1 MRGILPIT
9 ICLNFFFYGTVLAQ
23 DFSSET
29 KSSVSTSTSSA
40 QLLSA
45 VPTPSPTSSSIELTP
60 AMSSS
65 SVASFF
71 SALATTEPAAPDGP
85 AAGDAGSSASSP
97 GADSDAGAS
106 GTSSGSVQMSTGVMV
121 AIIVAVVG
129 VCLFGIISSVLYYLA
144 KKRSWEVRKK
154 IRASARRVAVA
165 LTPKRTTF
173 GKDVHRRP
181 SGRGLAKIDEVPP
194 TPKNFRFGGSD
205 DVEKA
210 DTKTTEFEMSE
221 PPKQSKWARRMD
233 R

>member
-1 MRGILPIT
+1 
-9 ICLNFFFYGTVLAQ
+9 
-23 DFSSET
+23 
-29 KSSVSTSTSSA
+29 
-40 QLLSA
+40 
-45 VPTPSPTSSSIELTP
+45 
-60 AMSSS
+60 MSSS

-71 SALATTEPAAPDGP
+71 SALATAEPAAPDGP
-85 AAGDAGSSASSP
+85 AAGDAGSSAGSS

-165 LTPKRTTF
+165 LTPRRTTF

-194 TPKNFRFGGSD
+194 TPKNFRFGGSN
-205 DVEKA
+205 DVEKG
-210 DTKTTEFEMSE
+210 DTNTKTTEFEMSE